1 MAVGSNPTRGATF
14 LTRTR
19 KPKSHPAEGA
29 LCLSCGMC
37 CDNTM
42 FGRVIVSRWE
52 AARLSRKGVVI
63 DHYDDGER
71 SFAQPCPRFADGC
84 CGIYTSRPHTCRA
97 YVCETVHALRAG
109 DISAED
115 AQARVDTT
123 LAARAA
129 LAPQAGNLDLFEY
142 RNAITDALEAG
153 ADPASL
159 PGCTQELVEL
169 ETLLNRWFRKQDY
182 AKRVPECG

>member
-1 MAVGSNPTRGATF
+1 
-14 LTRTR
+14 
-19 KPKSHPAEGA
+19 
-29 LCLSCGMC
+29 
-37 CDNTM
+37 M